1 MFLFGSQE
9 LTNDIDNNQTN
20 QNFPLP
26 RISYSLANL
35 GKQEF
40 TVALKE

>member
-1 MFLFGSQE
+1 MYLFGSQE
-9 LTNDIDNNQTN
+9 RANDIDNNQTN

-26 RISYSLANL
+26 RISHSLAIL